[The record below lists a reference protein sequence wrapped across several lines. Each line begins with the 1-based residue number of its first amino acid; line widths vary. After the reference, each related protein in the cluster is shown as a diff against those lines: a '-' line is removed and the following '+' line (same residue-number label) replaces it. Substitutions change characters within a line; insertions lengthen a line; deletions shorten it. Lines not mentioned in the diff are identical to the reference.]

1 MPKGRQKRDLPEIR
15 ILLAGPR
22 GFCAGVVRA
31 IDVVEAVLK
40 RHGGQPIYVRHE
52 IVHNRHVVED
62 LEAKGVIFVD
72 EVAEVPDGAVVIFS
86 AHGVAKAVVDEAG
99 SRALV
104 ALDATC
110 PLVSKVHQEAQ
121 NHYRKGRHVL
131 LIGHAGHPEVVGTMG
146 QVPTSA
152 ITLVEDLADAEKVTV
167 PDPENLAYITQT
179 TLSVDDTAA
188 IVDVLKHRFPAIEG
202 PNKADICYAT
212 TNRQEAVRTIA
223 PRSDALI
230 VVGASNS
237 SNSNRLVEVARASGC
252 ANAFLVESVED
263 LDWQLL
269 EGVRTLAITAGASAP
284 EILVQELVDAVSERF
299 STTVEEVTVKE
310 EDVTFYI
317 PKALVG

>member
-1 MPKGRQKRDLPEIR
+1 M
-15 ILLAGPR
+15 
-22 GFCAGVVRA
+22 
-31 IDVVEAVLK
+31 
-40 RHGGQPIYVRHE
+40 
-52 IVHNRHVVED
+52 
-62 LEAKGVIFVD
+62 
-72 EVAEVPDGAVVIFS
+72 
-86 AHGVAKAVVDEAG
+86 
-99 SRALV
+99 
-104 ALDATC
+104 
-110 PLVSKVHQEAQ
+110 
-121 NHYRKGRHVL
+121 
-131 LIGHAGHPEVVGTMG
+131 
-146 QVPTSA
+146 
-152 ITLVEDLADAEKVTV
+152 
-167 PDPENLAYITQT
+167 PDPENLAYTTQT

-212 TNRQEAVRTIA
+212 TNRQEAVRAIA

-252 ANAFLVESVED
+252 ANAFLVEGAED

-310 EDVTFYI
+310 EDVTFSI